1 MVIDV
6 RDMIGEIGEIN
17 KMPYTKRSDGRKMDE
32 LRPIKAKVGIIPNA
46 AGSAMFGAGKTIA
59 IAAVY
64 GPKPLHPAHLKKPDR
79 GIIRCEY
86 NMLPFSVSE
95 RARPGPS
102 RRSKEISM
110 VTANALSAVVDL
122 KRFPGTV
129 IDVQIM
135 ILQADAG
142 TRCAGIN
149 AAAMALVHAGIVMKE
164 MLSSVAIGK
173 IDDKIVTDITKEEED
188 YHEGEG
194 PTDIPFTMTSRKH
207 DITHL
212 QLDGNIQTK
221 RFKEAIEA
229 AKIACSKI
237 HEIQVRA
244 LKGEE
249 IDETDGGKK

>member
-1 MVIDV
+1 MRQHWD
-6 RDMIGEIGEIN
+6 

-32 LRPIKAKVGIIPNA
+32 LRPIRAEVGIVPNA
-46 AGSAMFGAGKTIA
+46 DGSALFASGKTVA

-64 GPKPLHPAHLKKPDR
+64 GPKPLHPAHMQKPDR

-86 NMLPFSVSE
+86 NMLPFSVGE

-110 VTANALSAVVDL
+110 ITSNALSSVVEL
-122 KRFPGTV
+122 TRFPGTV

-149 AAAMALVHAGIVMKE
+149 AAAMALAHAGVVMKE
-164 MLSSVAIGK
+164 MISSVSIGK

-188 YHEGEG
+188 YSEGEG
-194 PTDIPFTMTSRKH
+194 PTDIPFTMTSRKK
-207 DITHL
+207 DIVHL
-212 QLDGNIQTK
+212 QLDGNIPVK
-221 RFKEAIEA
+221 RFKEAVEA
-229 AKIACSKI
+229 SKIACDKI
-237 HEIQVRA
+237 LDYQVRA
-244 LKGEE
+244 LKGEK
-249 IDETDGGKK
+249 IDEDK